1 MNLVHLIGT
10 IQSEPRLHELPN
22 GRRLVKFTLV
32 TEESYLDL
40 KGQKKLRKNWHNLSA
55 WGRWVQILRDH
66 DIFKLMHVP
75 IIYNV
80 ADIGT
85 KILLYPTFSKL
96 RDMIMF
102 QRPNTPTP
110 HY

>member
-10 IQSEPRLHELPN
+10 IQSEPKLHELSN

-55 WGRWVQILRDH
+55 WGRWVQVLNECGPLGTSIAIEGRIVSQFFHQNGSKHMKTEIEINDLIIL
-66 DIFKLMHVP
+66 
-75 IIYNV
+75 
-80 ADIGT
+80 
-85 KILLYPTFSKL
+85 
-96 RDMIMF
+96 
-102 QRPNTPTP
+102 
-110 HY
+110 